1 MKDKKI
7 TISCELTYII
17 SLVLLALSV
26 AMIALS
32 DFGLSMI
39 VASAFMVSEKLG
51 FLTFGQS
58 EYIVQALLF
67 IILCVVM
74 KRVKLVY
81 FSSFLTGVIYGTILD
96 LWQAIPF
103 FNTDITPPDSINIGV
118 RIVLFIV
125 GMVMTSFSISL
136 CFKTYL
142 YPQVY
147 DFFVKGVTERYNI
160 DRAKFK
166 TCFDLSFFAISVA
179 LTFLFFGKLVGI
191 NFGTLIMA
199 VTNGSIIGFF
209 NKLLDKHFKFK
220 PTFKNFSKYFE
231 I

>member
-39 VASAFMVSEKLG
+39 VAPAFMVSEKLG

-74 KRVKLVY
+74 KRV
-81 FSSFLTGVIYGTILD
+81 
-96 LWQAIPF
+96 
-103 FNTDITPPDSINIGV
+103 N
-118 RIVLFIV
+118 LFILAH
-125 GMVMTSFSISL
+125 S
-136 CFKTYL
+136 
-142 YPQVY
+142 
-147 DFFVKGVTERYNI
+147 
-160 DRAKFK
+160 
-166 TCFDLSFFAISVA
+166 
-179 LTFLFFGKLVGI
+179 
-191 NFGTLIMA
+191 
-199 VTNGSIIGFF
+199 
-209 NKLLDKHFKFK
+209 
-220 PTFKNFSKYFE
+220 
-231 I
+231 